1 LLPTT
6 TSHLSRDNN
15 VEELRARL
23 QGLAVEVP
31 PTCPAQRL
39 LEKLRED
46 DLDLSILISD
56 SMMNKDV
63 TVTELH
69 RELSRNGV
77 KISRESISKYRSQI
91 CRCDPHCSHRLG
103 DSANG

>member
-1 LLPTT
+1 
-6 TSHLSRDNN
+6 

-23 QGLAVEVP
+23 QGLTVEEP

-39 LEKLRED
+39 LGKLREE
-46 DLDLSILISD
+46 DLDLSVLISD
-56 SMMNKDV
+56 SMMNTGV

-77 KISRESISKYRSQI
+77 KISRESITKYRNQI
-91 CRCDPHCSHRLG
+91 CRCDPHCSQRLG
-103 DSANG
+103 GG